1 MDNHGAQTTQAF
13 RAQISQY
20 GIVPAYTP
28 PDCTDVVA
36 PVDHHVGA
44 RLKRIISQF
53 YHDDLERSIDSWCM
67 PAGLGGLSASQR
79 RMYMAQWV
87 AAAWHVIREDADFLR
102 NAFVSTGFL
111 IAKDGSENNKIKLAG
126 ITNYDFTIN

>member
-13 RAQISQY
+13 RAQMSAY
-20 GIVPAYTP
+20 KVVPAYTP

-53 YHDDLERSIDSWCM
+53 YHDDLEHNIDSWCM
-67 PAGLGGLSASQR
+67 PSGLGGLSASQR
-79 RMYMAQWV
+79 RMCMAQWV
-87 AAAWHVIREDADFLR
+87 AAAWSVLREDADFLR
-102 NAFVSTGFL
+102 SAFSSTGFL
-111 IAKDGSENNKIKLAG
+111 IAKDGSENNNIKLAG
-126 ITNYDFTIN
+126 ITDYDFTIN